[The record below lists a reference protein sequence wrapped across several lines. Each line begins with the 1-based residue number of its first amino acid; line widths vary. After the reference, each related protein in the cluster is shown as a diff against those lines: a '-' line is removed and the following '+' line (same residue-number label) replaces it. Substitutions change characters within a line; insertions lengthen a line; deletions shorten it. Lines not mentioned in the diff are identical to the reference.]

1 MLHSSVY
8 LGADIAKDSIALACC
23 PPLAALSGEIP
34 NTPAGFASL
43 LKRLAKVPGPV
54 QVVCEATGPYH
65 RAFVHA
71 LHQAGIGL
79 TVLNPRQA
87 RDFARAKGLRAK
99 TDPID
104 ARLLA
109 DYGRKL
115 APALTPEPDPAVV
128 QLDALVTRR
137 RQLVEDRAKEN
148 TRLQQ
153 TSDPVSLKSLR
164 QHIRY
169 LDKQVDHLVGLI
181 EALVKAHPLLAAK
194 AKLLTEVRG
203 VGSLTVSCL
212 LADLPE
218 LGSLSRGQVAAL
230 AGLAPFNCDSGAARG
245 VRRIQGGRSCV
256 RRALYMA
263 ALSASR
269 FNPIL
274 KAFYQRLIARGKA
287 HKVALTAVMRKLL
300 VHLNRLLKQH
310 ALALQNLF

>member
-1 MLHSSVY
+1 MLPSSVY
-8 LGADIAKDSIALACC
+8 LGADIAKDSIALASC
-23 PPLAALSGEIP
+23 PPRAELSGEIP
-34 NTPAGFASL
+34 NTPAGFRSL
-43 LKRLAKVPGPV
+43 LKRLAQVSGSV
-54 QVVCEATGPYH
+54 QVICEATGPYH
-65 RAFVHA
+65 QAFVQA
-71 LHQAGIGL
+71 LHQAGINL
-79 TVLNPRQA
+79 TILNPRQA

-115 APALTPEPDPAVV
+115 GPALTPKPDPAVV
-128 QLDALVTRR
+128 
-137 RQLVEDRAKEN
+137 QLVEDRAKEN

-169 LDKQVDHLVGLI
+169 LDKQIDHFVGLM
-181 EALVKAHPLLAAK
+181 EALIQAHPLLAAK
-194 AKLLTEVRG
+194 AQILAKVRG
-203 VGSLTVSCL
+203 VGTLTVSCL

-218 LGSLSRGQVAAL
+218 LGSLSKGQVAAL

-245 VRRIQGGRSCV
+245 LRRIQGGRSSV

-274 KAFYQRLIARGKA
+274 KAFYQGLIARGKP
-287 HKVALTAVMRKLL
+287 HKVALTAVMRKLI
-300 VHLNRLLKQH
+300 VYLNRLLKPH
-310 ALALQNLF
+310 PLPSA